1 MNVDEKEK
9 AALCIA
15 VHHRQYPCFF
25 SIHIHTPF
33 SYPQQ
38 EQGGK
43 SANVFESTA
52 MEDFSQKETVRRY
65 SVHTHTHTCA
75 NRVLEGGQER
85 ENIERMRWQGRCFL
99 DVFIPNHFDLC
110 ETAASLMKKEAEK
123 KNPKP
128 VCDQISSARMFPL
141 SPPEMYPGAFKGF

>member
-1 MNVDEKEK
+1 
-9 AALCIA
+9 
-15 VHHRQYPCFF
+15 
-25 SIHIHTPF
+25 
-33 SYPQQ
+33 
-38 EQGGK
+38 
-43 SANVFESTA
+43 

-65 SVHTHTHTCA
+65 SVHTHMHTCT
-75 NRVLEGGQER
+75 NRVLEGGRER
-85 ENIERMRWQGRCFL
+85 EKIERMRWQGRCFL

-123 KNPKP
+123 TKNKP